1 MSPSWYPK
9 TDEQV
14 ISWWR
19 ERGKEMGKTDKMNF
33 IQDIKEQ
40 LEKRN
45 WPINLDTINTIYWN
59 IINFLEE
66 FISPQ
71 LSSMMISIQRQIME
85 MILKSKRLSGNTK
98 KILAESR
105 DAFYES
111 YFEALI
117 PLLKEKFNLE
127 EEANQTNI
135 L

>member
-45 WPINLDTINTIYWN
+45 WPINLDTISTIYWN